1 MRNKATGEGGFQIHM
16 KEHWENIVDSTEW
29 FLELMKYEDRKLT
42 IVFDKAEVSGVL
54 DKSDFSS
61 KPGEIPY

>member
-1 MRNKATGEGGFQIHM
+1 M
-16 KEHWENIVDSTEW
+16 KEHWENIVDSIEW

-42 IVFDKAEVSGVL
+42 IAFDKVKVFGVL

-61 KPGEIPY
+61 KPG